1 MGITFKMSL
10 FKYKTFF
17 SFFFIL
23 GIKIS
28 LSQVPQDFLIH
39 RVKKGETLT
48 QIIDY
53 YSISETQLNEYNP
66 SLKKLGIKK
75 RMVLRI
81 PVYQKIKPFDA
92 DKQNKSVKSF
102 EIHIVEPKETKW
114 RLAYEYGMTINELDS
129 LNPQILDGL
138 KIGQEIRVRNID
150 FSKTIPEKDS
160 MYNYYQVL
168 QSEGY
173 YRIEKKL
180 GVNRYVL
187 DSLNP
192 NLEKTG
198 LQVGMILRIPD
209 SLSGKFKI
217 ENDLLVERVNL
228 IDSIF
233 KKRKIKMGLLL
244 PFKAKEIIFD
254 SIENTKKV
262 LEERNLHTISLD
274 FYSGVLFALQR
285 ASRSGL
291 EIDLSTFDTEN
302 NKLKINDIVAS
313 GSLDTLDL
321 IIGPLI
327 PSNFDYLSNQKQ
339 LINIPKIAPLSSRP
353 VNYRKNVFQSVTDE
367 NIFREKMYEYLEKKL
382 DSTHHILIVA
392 DSKNKTIED
401 ELKLKFPWAINLKP
415 EKSDYIIPELV
426 DSLLLDS
433 IPNKI
438 ILETQSFP
446 LIASALSQ
454 FSAQNRQFRD
464 VQVFTTYRSNIYNN
478 ENLSRKSLGGIRFT
492 YPTGTKPLDQ
502 TTGNKFVD
510 EFVQNYGKPPN
521 NNALR
526 GYDVV
531 LDAIL
536 RFAVS
541 KDIRKSID
549 LGETQYKSNR
559 FFYRKNENES
569 FTNKSVYILQH
580 NGYEIYEIKE

>member
-1 MGITFKMSL
+1 MSL
-10 FKYKTFF
+10 FKHKIIF
-17 SFFFIL
+17 SSIIL
-23 GIKIS
+23 LSINLS

-39 RVKKGETLT
+39 RVKKDETLT
-48 QIIDY
+48 QIIDFY
-53 YSISETQLNEYNP
+53 GISEIQLNEYNP
-66 SLKKLGIKK
+66 SLNKLGIKK
-75 RMVLRI
+75 RMLLRI
-81 PVYQKIKPFDA
+81 PVYQKISPLDTK
-92 DKQNKSVKSF
+92 KQNKSVKSF
-102 EIHIVEPKETKW
+102 ETYIVKPKETKW
-114 RLAYEYGMTINELDS
+114 RLAYEHGMTINELDS
-129 LNPQILDGL
+129 LNPQILNGL
-138 KIGQEIRVRNID
+138 RIGQEITVRNID
-150 FSKTIPEKDS
+150 YIKIIPEKDS
-160 MYNYYQVL
+160 LYNYYQVL
-168 QSEGY
+168 PSEGY
-173 YRIEKKL
+173 YRVEKKL
-180 GVNRYVL
+180 GVNRYTL

-192 NLEKTG
+192 NLKNTG
-198 LQVGMILRIPD
+198 LQAGMILKIPD
-209 SLSGKFKI
+209 SLSGKLKI
-217 ENDLLVERVNL
+217 ENDLLIERVNL
-228 IDSIF
+228 LDSTF
-233 KKRKIKMGLLL
+233 KIGKLKIGLLL

-262 LEERNLHTISLD
+262 LQERNLHTISLD
-274 FYSGVLFALQR
+274 FYTGVLFALQK
-285 ASRSGL
+285 ASESGI
-291 EIDLSTFDTEN
+291 EIELSTFDTEN
-302 NKLKINDIVAS
+302 KKSKLKNIAVS

-321 IIGPLI
+321 IVGPLI
-327 PSNFDYLSNQKQ
+327 PSNFDYISNQKN
-339 LINIPKIAPLSSRP
+339 LINIPKIAPLSSKP
-353 VNYRKNVFQSVTDE
+353 VNFRKNVFQSVTDE
-367 NIFREKMYEYLEKKL
+367 NFFRKKMFTFLEKEL
-382 DSTHHILIVA
+382 DTTHNIVIVA
-392 DSKNKTIED
+392 DSKNNKVKN
-401 ELKLKFPWAINLKP
+401 ELHSRFPWAINLRP
-415 EKSDYIIPELV
+415 EKFDYIIPELI

-454 FSAQNRQFRD
+454 FSAQNNEFRD

-580 NGYEIYEIKE
+580 KGYEIYEIKE